1 MKQALLWTHAS
12 LYTIPNVAILN
23 LPQRKIKKMKIK
35 EDLMEILN
43 DHRSNVIEMIEEEK
57 DPNLTQEI
65 EAMYDRMIN
74 EVNELLGSS
83 YE

>member
-1 MKQALLWTHAS
+1 MLLTHAS

-35 EDLMEILN
+35 EDLIDILN
-43 DHRSNVIEMIEEEK
+43 DHKFDMVETFKEQAEEIEEK
-57 DPNLTQEI
+57 I
-65 EAMYDRMIN
+65 DRMIN

>member
-1 MKQALLWTHAS
+1 
-12 LYTIPNVAILN
+12 
-23 LPQRKIKKMKIK
+23 MKIK

-43 DHRSNVIEMIEEEK
+43 DHKFDMIETFKEQAEEIEEK
-57 DPNLTQEI
+57 IDSVIT
-65 EAMYDRMIN
+65 

>member
-1 MKQALLWTHAS
+1 
-12 LYTIPNVAILN
+12 
-23 LPQRKIKKMKIK
+23 MKIK

-43 DHRSNVIEMIEEEK
+43 DHKFDMIETFKEQAEEIEEK
-57 DPNLTQEI
+57 IDH
-65 EAMYDRMIN
+65 MIT